1 MNFAKAFARAM
12 IRSGTRFGTAAL
24 LTATTTLAAQA
35 FDITDMTDAE
45 REAFRAEVRA
55 FIMENPEVIM
65 EEAYEVYQQ
74 RQAEAQVANDAD
86 LIAAYSEVIY
96 NDENDAVYGN
106 PDGDIVLVEFS
117 DYRCGYCKKAYPDV
131 QALLEKDGN
140 IKLIVKEFPILGEAS
155 VLASRFAVA
164 TKLVAG
170 DEAYLKLHDELM
182 QARGDV
188 SEGMLRRLA
197 NGLEIDADAVV
208 AEMESDEVTAILALN
223 HQLAQELQITG
234 TPGFILGD
242 QMLRGYV
249 PYDGMVEIV
258 AEVRANR

>member
-1 MNFAKAFARAM
+1 MPFAKAFARLGA
-12 IRSGTRFGTAAL
+12 AAL
-24 LTATTTLAAQA
+24 LTASTAIAASA

-55 FIMENPEVIM
+55 YIMENPEMIM

-74 RQAEAQVANDAD
+74 RQSEAQVANDAD
-86 LIAAYSEVIY
+86 LIAQSADVIY
-96 NDENDAVYGN
+96 DDENDAVYGN

-155 VLASRFAVA
+155 ILAGRFAVA

-170 DEAYLKLHDELM
+170 NEAYLKLHDELM

-188 SEGMLRRLA
+188 SEGSLRRLA
-197 NGLEIDADAVV
+197 NGLEIDADAVI
-208 AEMESDEVTAILALN
+208 AQMESDEVTAILARN
-223 HQLAQELQITG
+223 YQLAQDLQISG
-234 TPGFILGD
+234 TPAFVLGD

-249 PYDGMVEIV
+249 PYDAMVEIV
-258 AEVRANR
+258 AEVRKNR

>member
-1 MNFAKAFARAM
+1 MPFAKAFARLGA
-12 IRSGTRFGTAAL
+12 AAL
-24 LTATTTLAAQA
+24 LTASTAIAASA

-55 FIMENPEVIM
+55 YIMENPEMIM

-74 RQAEAQVANDAD
+74 RQSEAQVANDAD
-86 LIAAYSEVIY
+86 LIAKSADVIY
-96 NDENDAVYGN
+96 DDENDAVYGN

-155 VLASRFAVA
+155 ILAGRFAVA

-170 DEAYLKLHDELM
+170 NEAYLKLHDELM

-188 SEGMLRRLA
+188 SEGSLRRLA
-197 NGLEIDADAVV
+197 NGLEIDADAVI
-208 AEMESDEVTAILALN
+208 AQMESDEVTAILARN
-223 HQLAQELQITG
+223 YQLAQDLQISG
-234 TPGFILGD
+234 TPAFVLGD
-242 QMLRGYV
+242 QMLRGYL
-249 PYDGMVEIV
+249 PYDAMVEIV
-258 AEVRANR
+258 AEVRKNR

>member
-1 MNFAKAFARAM
+1 MPFAKAFARLGA
-12 IRSGTRFGTAAL
+12 AAL
-24 LTATTTLAAQA
+24 LTASTAIAASA

-55 FIMENPEVIM
+55 YIMENPEMIM

-74 RQAEAQVANDAD
+74 RQSEAQVANDAD
-86 LIAAYSEVIY
+86 LIAKSADVIY
-96 NDENDAVYGN
+96 DDENDAVYGN

-155 VLASRFAVA
+155 ILAGRFAVA
-164 TKLVAG
+164 TKLAEG
-170 DEAYLKLHDELM
+170 NEAYLKLHDELM

-188 SEGMLRRLA
+188 SEGSLRRLA
-197 NGLEIDADAVV
+197 NGLEIDADAVI
-208 AEMESDEVTAILALN
+208 AQMESDEVTAILARN
-223 HQLAQELQITG
+223 YQLAQDLQISG
-234 TPGFILGD
+234 TPAFILGD
-242 QMLRGYV
+242 QMLRGYL
-249 PYDGMVEIV
+249 PYDAMVEIV
-258 AEVRANR
+258 AEVRKNR

>member
-1 MNFAKAFARAM
+1 MPFAKAFARLGA
-12 IRSGTRFGTAAL
+12 AAL
-24 LTATTTLAAQA
+24 LTASTAIAASA

-55 FIMENPEVIM
+55 YIMENPEMIM

-74 RQAEAQVANDAD
+74 RQSEAQVANDAD
-86 LIAAYSEVIY
+86 LIAQSADVIY
-96 NDENDAVYGN
+96 DDENDAVYGN

-155 VLASRFAVA
+155 ILAGRFAVA
-164 TKLVAG
+164 TKLVEG
-170 DEAYLKLHDELM
+170 NEAYLKLHDELM

-188 SEGMLRRLA
+188 SEGSLRRLA
-197 NGLEIDADAVV
+197 NGLEIDADAVI
-208 AEMESDEVTAILALN
+208 AQMESDEVTAILARN
-223 HQLAQELQITG
+223 YQLAQDLQISG
-234 TPGFILGD
+234 TPAFILGD
-242 QMLRGYV
+242 QMLRGYL
-249 PYDGMVEIV
+249 PYDAMVEIV
-258 AEVRANR
+258 AEVRKNR

>member
-1 MNFAKAFARAM
+1 MPFAKAFARLGA
-12 IRSGTRFGTAAL
+12 AAL
-24 LTATTTLAAQA
+24 LTASTAIAASA

-55 FIMENPEVIM
+55 YIMENPEMIM

-74 RQAEAQVANDAD
+74 RQSEAQVANDAD
-86 LIAAYSEVIY
+86 LIAKSADVIY
-96 NDENDAVYGN
+96 DDENDAVYGN
-106 PDGDIVLVEFS
+106 PDGDIVLVEFT

-155 VLASRFAVA
+155 ILAGRFAVA

-170 DEAYLKLHDELM
+170 NEAYLKLHDELM

-188 SEGMLRRLA
+188 SEGSLRRLA
-197 NGLEIDADAVV
+197 NGLEIDADAVI
-208 AEMESDEVTAILALN
+208 AQMESDEVTAILARN
-223 HQLAQELQITG
+223 YQLAQDLQISG
-234 TPGFILGD
+234 TPAFVLGD
-242 QMLRGYV
+242 QMLRGYL
-249 PYDGMVEIV
+249 PYDAMVEIV
-258 AEVRANR
+258 AEVRKNR